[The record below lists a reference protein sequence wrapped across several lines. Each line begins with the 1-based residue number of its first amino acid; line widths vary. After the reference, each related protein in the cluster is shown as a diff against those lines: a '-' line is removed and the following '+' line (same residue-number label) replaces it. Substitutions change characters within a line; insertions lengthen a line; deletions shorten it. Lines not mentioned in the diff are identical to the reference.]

1 MSHLVD
7 HTLVVELAVRNPFAG
22 KVFPRNGTV
31 FAVVNTGYEG
41 FLLIPGDVFE
51 ELFSELESEK
61 RELILADG
69 RKLISRGVYGE
80 VLLGRR
86 VLEGFVETIEG
97 LDEFVAGVDL
107 LKSFRI
113 EVDYCL
119 KSVDQRGVADL
130 LETL

>member
-7 HTLVVELAVRNPFAG
+7 HAPVVELAVRNPFTG

-31 FAVVNTGYEG
+31 FAVVDTGYEG

-51 ELFSELESEK
+51 ELFGELESEK

-69 RKLISRGVYGE
+69 RRIISRGVYGE
-80 VLLGRR
+80 VLLGRK

-97 LDEFVAGVDL
+97 LDEFVTGIDL

-119 KSVDQRGVADL
+119 KSVRLKGCR
-130 LETL
+130 

>member
-7 HTLVVELAVRNPFAG
+7 HTLVVELAVRNPFTG
-22 KVFPRNGTV
+22 KVFPSNGTV
-31 FAVVNTGYEG
+31 FAVVDTGYEG

-51 ELFSELESEK
+51 KLFGELESEK

-80 VLLGRR
+80 VLLGRK

-97 LDEFVAGVDL
+97 LDEFVTGIDL

-119 KSVDQRGVADL
+119 KSVRLKVCR
-130 LETL
+130 